1 LIPTILTPTFSK
13 DMLPTFTEELPQT
26 FRKDLPPAFS
36 KECLYIKESLHMF
49 SGTRHVT
56 KSKYGGIE

>member
-1 LIPTILTPTFSK
+1 
-13 DMLPTFTEELPQT
+13 MLPTFTEELPQT

-36 KECLYIKESLHMF
+36 KECLYIKESLHML